1 MASQIIIG
9 VLGPGET
16 ATPDQNDLAYE
27 LGKAAAQQGWTVLTG
42 GRAFGVMDAALK
54 GAKQH
59 GGLTIGVLPH
69 DARGSSSYADIKI
82 ITGMG
87 GIRNQINILT
97 SHVIVAIGMSSG
109 TSSEVSLAIKA
120 DKKVILLQQDEL
132 TRNFFSKIGA
142 HRVIET
148 NDINET
154 VECIKKILAVNR

>member
-9 VLGPGET
+9 VLGPGEA
-16 ATPDQNDLAYE
+16 ATPDQNDIAYE
-27 LGKAAAQQGWTVLTG
+27 LGKAIAQEGWTVLTG

-54 GAKQH
+54 GARQH

-69 DARGSSSYADIKI
+69 DARGSSPYADIKI

-109 TSSEVSLAIKA
+109 TSSEVSLALKA

-132 TRNFFSKIGA
+132 TRNFFLKIGA
-142 HRVIET
+142 HRVIEAS
-148 NDINET
+148 DVNEAIG
-154 VECIKKILAVNR
+154 CIKKILAVNR

>member
-9 VLGPGET
+9 VMGPGEA

-27 LGKAAAQQGWTVLTG
+27 LGKAIAHEGWAVLTG

-54 GAKQH
+54 GARQN
-59 GGLTIGVLPH
+59 GGLTIGILPH

-87 GIRNQINILT
+87 GIRNQINILS

-109 TSSEVSLAIKA
+109 TASEVSLAIKA
-120 DKKVILLQQDEL
+120 DKRVILLQQDEL
-132 TRNFFSKIGA
+132 TTRFFLHIGA
-142 HRVIET
+142 HRLFEAK
-148 NDINET
+148 DITQAIDE
-154 VECIKKILAVNR
+154 IKKILSVNR

>member
-9 VLGPGET
+9 VVGPGEA

-27 LGKAAAQQGWTVLTG
+27 LGKAIAMEGWAVLTG

-54 GAKQH
+54 GAKQN
-59 GGLTIGVLPH
+59 GGLTLGILPH

-97 SHVIVAIGMSSG
+97 SHVIVVIGMSAG
-109 TSSEVSLAIKA
+109 AASEVSLAIKA
-120 DKKVILLQQDEL
+120 DKRVILLQQDEL
-132 TRNFFSKIGA
+132 TRNFFLKIGA
-142 HRVIET
+142 HRIIEA
-148 NDINET
+148 NE
-154 VECIKKILAVNR
+154 VSQAIEFIKKIIAVNR